1 MLDVIIIGG
10 GIVGIAT
17 AWRLQAANPGIGIVV
32 IEKED
37 RLAAHQTGRNSGVVH
52 AGIYYAPGS
61 MKAEFSRRGLDQTIA
76 FCREHDLPFE
86 QCGKLLVATSPDEMT
101 RMDTLH
107 RRAAE
112 NGLHLS
118 RLDASALREI
128 EPAITGTGAIL
139 SPSTGIVDYG
149 AVVRKMAELFVAGG
163 GVIRLSSAVGDLQE
177 EAGHVNVLLGDG
189 NTLKTRYLIVCG
201 GLQADRL
208 AEMCGVGGDFSIVP
222 FKGEYYRLAP
232 RHDQVVKHLIYP
244 IPDPSLPFLGI
255 HLTRMIGGYVTV
267 GPNAVLSMAREKYGK
282 LSADAADM
290 KAMLR
295 FPGFWRT
302 CLGHFRSGLEEAGNS
317 MFRARYLK
325 ACRKYLPTLEGD
337 DLKPHPA
344 GIRAQAVMRDGRMV
358 HDFFIRTTPRTIH
371 ICNAPS
377 PAATSAIPIADHVTD
392 LAAQTFALQHR
403 GLRVVDRA
411 DAR

>member
-17 AWRLQAANPGIGIVV
+17 AWRLQAANPGMGIAV

-61 MKAEFSRRGLDQTIA
+61 MKAAFSRRGLDLTIA
-76 FCREHDLPFE
+76 FCREHGLPFE
-86 QCGKLLVATSPDEMT
+86 QCGKLLVATSPAEMT
-101 RMDTLH
+101 RMDALH

-112 NGLHLS
+112 NGLDLL

-139 SPSTGIVDYG
+139 SPSTAIVDYG

-163 GVIRLSSAVGDLQE
+163 GSIRLSSAVGDLQE
-177 EAGHVNVLLGDG
+177 EAGQVIVSLVDG
-189 NTLKTRYLIVCG
+189 KTLETRYLIVCG

-208 AEMCGVGGDFSIVP
+208 AAMCGVGGDFSIIP

-232 RHDQVVKHLIYP
+232 RHDHVVKHLIYP
-244 IPDPSLPFLGI
+244 IPDPRLPFLGI

-282 LSADAADM
+282 LAMDAADI

-295 FPGFWRT
+295 FPGFRRT
-302 CLGHFRSGLEEAGNS
+302 CMSHFRAGIEEAGNS
-317 MFRARYLK
+317 AFRARYLK
-325 ACRKYLPTLEGD
+325 ACRKYLPTLELD

-344 GIRAQAVMRDGRMV
+344 GIRAQAVMRDGSMV
-358 HDFFIRTTPRTIH
+358 HDFLIRTTPRTIH

-392 LAAQTFALQHR
+392 LAAQTFVLQLR
-403 GLRVVDRA
+403 GVVS
-411 DAR
+411 